1 MLTAQYTFSEQGC
14 AEGGEGGEGGA
25 GGAGGEGGEGGGDGF
40 IRFGELKVF
49 AVLTLTL
56 TLFLNPALTLT

>member
-1 MLTAQYTFSEQGC
+1 MLTGQYTFSEQGC
-14 AEGGEGGEGGA
+14 AEGGA
-25 GGAGGEGGEGGGDGF
+25 GGAGDEGGGDGF

-56 TLFLNPALTLT
+56 ALFLFPALTLT